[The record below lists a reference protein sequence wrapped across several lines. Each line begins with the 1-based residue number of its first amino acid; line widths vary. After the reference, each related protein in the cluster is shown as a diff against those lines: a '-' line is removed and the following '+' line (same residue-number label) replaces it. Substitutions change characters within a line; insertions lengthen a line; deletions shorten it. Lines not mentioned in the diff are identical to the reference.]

1 MDIMDTTQSQ
11 EHGNSPEDV
20 ADLIKSPATDAFTF
34 NEREQT
40 ILKLWDQEEEIRLE
54 LNLLKAQSSS
64 RSSGFYKLPFG
75 RTNCTFRAA

>member
-1 MDIMDTTQSQ
+1 MDTTRSQ
-11 EHGNSPEDV
+11 EHGNGLEDV
-20 ADLIKSPATDAFTF
+20 ADLVKTPATDAFTL

-64 RSSGFYKLPFG
+64 TSPGFHKLPFG
-75 RTNCTFRAA
+75 RTNYTFRTIQ